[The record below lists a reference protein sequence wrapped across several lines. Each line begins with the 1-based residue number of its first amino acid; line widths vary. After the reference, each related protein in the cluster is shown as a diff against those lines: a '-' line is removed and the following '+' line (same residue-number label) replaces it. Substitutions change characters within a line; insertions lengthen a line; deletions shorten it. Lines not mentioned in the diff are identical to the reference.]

1 MATDDEL
8 KAIAD
13 SALENSI
20 ENQSL
25 TISPGSKSVS
35 RTPARDSFAIRHFCS
50 MGLLA
55 PLEPGEAAKSSL
67 GALMM
72 PR

>member
-35 RTPARDSFAIRHFCS
+35 RTPARDSFAIRQ
-50 MGLLA
+50 LLLNGA
-55 PLEPGEAAKSSL
+55 SRAAGTRRSRKIIF
-67 GALMM
+67 GG
-72 PR
+72 P

>member
-8 KAIAD
+8 KAIAE

-20 ENQSL
+20 EAHAL

-35 RTPARDSFAIRHFCS
+35 RTPARDAFAIRQ
-50 MGLLA
+50 LLLNGA
-55 PLEPGEAAKSSL
+55 SRAAGTRRSRKL
-67 GALMM
+67 IFGG
-72 PR
+72 P